1 METGLCIGC
10 HQSVTV
16 APFRSHPRHSLS
28 KSITR
33 LFIIFLSEFVDLAFL
48 LISLALKLLWLPS
61 ICGHAFQPGMY
72 FKSTF
77 ITSRKFHE
85 KDTFGFGRGSGVW
98 L

>member
-1 METGLCIGC
+1 METGLCIGY
-10 HQSVTV
+10 HKSVTV
-16 APFRSHPRHSLS
+16 APFRSHSRYSLS

-33 LFIIFLSEFVDLAFL
+33 RFLIFPSEFVDLAVL
-48 LISLALKLLWLPS
+48 LISLASKLLLLPS

-77 ITSRKFHE
+77 ITSRRFHE